1 MNKLYKTIFWLCMQ
15 MNMLYAQPST
25 YNLQFVNPQINCLTQ
40 QFCIDIQ
47 IRNASGGQMA
57 IGSYTV
63 FFQYNPQSINF
74 PAYTGTHF
82 NDLETC
88 VGGFSPYLANSFGA
102 DTLTGDANI
111 TTLMQ
116 YPNLGC
122 PLIDENWVQMGYV
135 CFDIINPE
143 QSTQLHFDPGLTL
156 FNLNDNY
163 PAHIQGSLNSYDI
176 LPDCNLIDTD
186 GDTLTDGQE
195 IALSTDPTNPDTD
208 GDTLTDGQEIALSTN
223 PTNPDT
229 DGDTLTDG
237 QEIALSTDPTNPD
250 TDGDTLTDGQEIAL
264 STNPTNPDTDGD
276 TLTDG
281 QETPDA
287 NNPINTD
294 GDGLI
299 NALDDDDDND
309 GILSILEDNNQNGN
323 LLDDDIDQ
331 DGIPDYLDAYFSI
344 SVAAVTAPLNA
355 YAYPNPLVTADVLH
369 VVWPESEAVRQITL
383 YDVTGQIKYQYAATD
398 KNTYPSGTIAPN
410 RAQIPMAN
418 MPTAIYVLCL
428 EYSNRTESIKV
439 FVCK

>member
-1 MNKLYKTIFWLCMQ
+1 
-15 MNMLYAQPST
+15 
-25 YNLQFVNPQINCLTQ
+25 
-40 QFCIDIQ
+40 
-47 IRNASGGQMA
+47 MA

-208 GDTLTDGQEIALSTN
+208 GDTLTDGQE
-223 PTNPDT
+223 
-229 DGDTLTDG
+229 
-237 QEIALSTDPTNPD
+237 
-250 TDGDTLTDGQEIAL
+250 
-264 STNPTNPDTDGD
+264 
-276 TLTDG
+276 
-281 QETPDA
+281 TPDA

-369 VVWPESEAVRQITL
+369 VVWPESEAVRQIT
-383 YDVTGQIKYQYAATD
+383 VNRT
-398 KNTYPSGTIAPN
+398 PN
-410 RAQIPMAN
+410 RHRWSGR
-418 MPTAIYVLCL
+418 
-428 EYSNRTESIKV
+428 EYQGA
-439 FVCK
+439 